1 MLVGAVG
8 VFIGFTFRNPVMF
21 GVGFFLVCVGYTLH
35 MRAYIRYIYSDKI
48 RAKNYEPDPWVQAMT
63 KSEFLKQYKGM
74 LVGAVG
80 VFIVFTFRNPVMFGV
95 GFFLVCVGYILHMRA
110 YIRYIYSDKI
120 RAKNYEPDPIKRML
134 RNRK

>member
-48 RAKNYEPDPWVQAMT
+48 LLARIL
-63 KSEFLKQYKGM
+63 SEYMYLMYA
-74 LVGAVG
+74 L
-80 VFIVFTFRNPVMFGV
+80 I
-95 GFFLVCVGYILHMRA
+95 
-110 YIRYIYSDKI
+110 
-120 RAKNYEPDPIKRML
+120 
-134 RNRK
+134 

>member
-1 MLVGAVG
+1 
-8 VFIGFTFRNPVMF
+8 
-21 GVGFFLVCVGYTLH
+21 
-35 MRAYIRYIYSDKI
+35 
-48 RAKNYEPDPWVQAMT
+48 MT